1 MKHYR
6 RFRVAIE
13 VAHIILHAIAVAAFV
28 YFVWNWVAVAVP
40 IFD

>member
-6 RFRVAIE
+6 RFRVAVE
-13 VAHIILHAIAVAAFV
+13 VAHLILHAVAVATFA